1 MKPQQFRDVY
11 IPMFDTDTAQKAP
24 SPLYDWRP
32 MSTYIRRPP
41 YWEGALAG
49 ERTLRGM
56 RPLAILPDN
65 ITTDHISPSNAIWPA
80 VPQANIWRKWV
91 CLKKTST
98 LMQPTAATT

>member
-1 MKPQQFRDVY
+1 
-11 IPMFDTDTAQKAP
+11 MFDTDTAQKAP

-65 ITTDHISPSNAIWPA
+65 ITTDHILAVQCDFGQQCRRRIIWQNGFA
-80 VPQANIWRKWV
+80 
-91 CLKKTST
+91 
-98 LMQPTAATT
+98 